1 MSNGTE
7 RRPGE
12 TDGDLASFLSRP
24 TRIFTDTWTPSTN
37 FYKASNIW
45 RLFLL
50 ESTIAEK
57 ISHFARLRGKMVV
70 RLLVNGNSMYYG
82 KLVMHYSPF
91 APVDEIYTVSSVPDP
106 AEWMQIMQKPH
117 VCFDATTTTGAS
129 MELPMLL
136 PNDWIDLTDEDMLTR
151 MGTLYIH
158 DLNMLEHA
166 NAGTGELTITLVAWM
181 EDVELYL
188 PTSTSEIVEHCRGE
202 RKNGD
207 EYDIAKTNP
216 LSISGTLTT
225 VANVAAAA
233 SALPVIGPFSKATE
247 IVTRAG
253 ASVAK
258 MFGYSRPPLLG
269 SPEPFVPRYLSS
281 LANCDAPETVQ
292 KLSVTGRQ
300 EVCIDSSPLGVD
312 TGDELQLAR
321 LVGKEGYLTTFTWSP
336 SNQVDGRLMGFGVN
350 PMYHYPSTTSSGA
363 YALTPLAYFSQ
374 PFKYWRG
381 SIKYRFE
388 VVASAFHRGRLR
400 VVWDPVLYS
409 LSAPFNQNFSVVL
422 DIAEQRD
429 FTVVVPYGAAQ
440 PYLENNRAPE
450 DGIIFG
456 SSYSSVD
463 ETQDNGNLAVL
474 VLNELSTIQNSADNV
489 VYVNVYVSAGDDFR
503 VAMPCAEKI
512 MENRFV
518 STSEIVSES
527 GADPTLVSSNAP
539 ITNGNVDSRVD
550 EVVFGETVV
559 SFRTLLKRYN
569 LSCALSPTIV
579 NGSDYVNRY
588 TVSSFPP
595 YRGAVNGARDSYNYA
610 CHTLLNH
617 LAPCFLGYRGGIRHK
632 YVLLSP
638 DRSGLLAASLGD
650 TGPTGVVY
658 NHDSYNMGDGV
669 TFLYNATEGIQD
681 NPWRGLSG
689 TALTPSFNQPVLEVE
704 VPHYTSR
711 KYVHTRILGTETTVQ
726 DVAQNVSTRAP
737 SLNVSIFTPSNYTS
751 SRRFPVLDFV
761 SIGEDFNLLYFICT
775 PLIYR
780 GAAPAP
786 S

>member
-1 MSNGTE
+1 
-7 RRPGE
+7 
-12 TDGDLASFLSRP
+12 
-24 TRIFTDTWTPSTN
+24 
-37 FYKASNIW
+37 
-45 RLFLL
+45 
-50 ESTIAEK
+50 
-57 ISHFARLRGKMVV
+57 
-70 RLLVNGNSMYYG
+70 
-82 KLVMHYSPF
+82 
-91 APVDEIYTVSSVPDP
+91 
-106 AEWMQIMQKPH
+106 
-117 VCFDATTTTGAS
+117 
-129 MELPMLL
+129 
-136 PNDWIDLTDEDMLTR
+136 
-151 MGTLYIH
+151 
-158 DLNMLEHA
+158 
-166 NAGTGELTITLVAWM
+166 
-181 EDVELYL
+181 
-188 PTSTSEIVEHCRGE
+188 
-202 RKNGD
+202 
-207 EYDIAKTNP
+207 
-216 LSISGTLTT
+216 

-233 SALPVIGPFSKATE
+233 SALPIIGPFSKATE
-247 IVTRAG
+247 ILTRAG

-258 MFGYSRPPLLG
+258 LFGYSRPPLLG
-269 SPEPFVPRYLSS
+269 APEPFVPRYLSS
-281 LANCDAPETVQ
+281 LANCDVPEAVQ
-292 KLSVTGRQ
+292 KLSMAGRQ
-300 EVCIDSSPLGVD
+300 EVCIDSSPLGID

-336 SNQVDGRLMGFGVN
+336 SNQVDSRLMGFGVN
-350 PMYHYPSTTSSGA
+350 PMYHYPSVKNPGA

-388 VVASAFHRGRLR
+388 IVASAFHRGRLR

-422 DIAEQRD
+422 DIAEQRN

-440 PYLENNRAPE
+440 PYLENNRTPE

-456 SSYSSVD
+456 SSYSAVD
-463 ETQDNGNLAVL
+463 ETQDNGNLAVM
-474 VLNELSTIQNSADNV
+474 VLNELSTMQNSADNV

-527 GADPTLVSSNAP
+527 GADPTLVLSDAP
-539 ITNGNVDSRVD
+539 ITGGNVDSRVD

-559 SFRTLLKRYN
+559 SFRSLLKRYN
-569 LSCALSPTIV
+569 LSCAFSPTIV
-579 NGSDYVNRY
+579 NGENSINRY

-595 YRGAVNGARDSYNYA
+595 YRGAVDGARDSYNYA

-632 YVLLSP
+632 FVQLSP

-650 TGPTGVVY
+650 TGPTGVTY
-658 NHDSYNMGDGV
+658 NHDYYSMGDGV
-669 TFLYNATEGIQD
+669 TFVYNASEGIQD

-689 TALTPSFNQPVLEVE
+689 TAITPSFNQPVLEVE

-711 KYVHTRILGTETTVQ
+711 KYVHTRSLGTETL
-726 DVAQNVSTRAP
+726 VADNSKNVLSRAP
-737 SLNVSIFTPSNYTS
+737 SLNVSMYTPSNYTS
-751 SRRFPVLDFV
+751 SRHFPVLDFV